1 MGAFEFAALDKSG
14 KEKKGVLEG
23 DSPRA
28 IRQQLRDQGLIPLSV
43 GEVAQRES
51 KTGSSKGF
59 NFTIRRG
66 ISATDL
72 ALLTRQL
79 ATLVRSG
86 LPLDE
91 ATSTVARQSEK
102 PRLKSLMLAVRARVM
117 EGHTLAD
124 GLGKFPHVF
133 PELYRATVAAGE
145 QSGHLDT
152 ILERLADYT
161 EAKQQMTQRV
171 QMAMFYPAILSVMAI
186 LVVGVLLGYVVPQVV
201 EVFEDM
207 GQTLPLMT
215 RILIAVS
222 SSFRDYGLYGLIVI
236 VLLIVA
242 IVTTLSKPGPK
253 YKFHRFL
260 LRLPLLGRFNRGVNT
275 SRFARTLSIL
285 AASGVPVLEALRIA
299 SQVVSNLPMRE
310 AVKTAAHKVREG
322 APLARSLEQSGYFP
336 PMMVN
341 LIGSGE
347 VSGNLEDMLERA
359 AANQEREQETQ
370 ISFLMAMLEPVLIIV
385 MGMVVLFIVL
395 ATLLPIFNMNQLIS

>member
-1 MGAFEFAALDKSG
+1 MGAFEFAALDKTG

-43 GEVAQRES
+43 DEVSQRES
-51 KTGSSKGF
+51 RSGNKPGF
-59 NFTIRRG
+59 QFTIRRG

-79 ATLVRSG
+79 ATLVRAG

-91 ATSTVARQSEK
+91 ATSTVARQCEK

-161 EAKQQMTQRV
+161 EARQQMTQRI
-171 QMAMFYPAILSVMAI
+171 QMAMFYPAILTFMAI
-186 LVVGVLLGYVVPQVV
+186 SVVSVLLGYVVPQVV
-201 EVFEDM
+201 EVFKDM

-215 RILIAVS
+215 RILIGIS
-222 SSFRDYGLYGLIVI
+222 SGFRDYGIYGFFVLVVLII
-236 VLLIVA
+236 GSIYVLR
-242 IVTTLSKPGPK
+242 KPGPK
-253 YKFHRFL
+253 YKFHEFL
-260 LRLPLLGRFNRGVNT
+260 LRLPVIGRFNRGVNT

-299 SQVVSNLPMRE
+299 GQVVSNLPMRE
-310 AVKTAAHKVREG
+310 AVKMAAHKVREG

-336 PMMVN
+336 PMTVN

-347 VSGNLEDMLERA
+347 LSGNLEEMLERA
-359 AANQEREQETQ
+359 ATNQEREQEVQ
-370 ISFLMAMLEPVLIIV
+370 ISFLMSMLEPVLIIV

-395 ATLLPIFNMNQLIS
+395 ATLQPIFDMNQLIH

>member
-1 MGAFEFAALDKSG
+1 MGAFEFAALDKAG

-23 DSPRA
+23 DSPRSV
-28 IRQQLRDQGLIPLSV
+28 RQQLRDQGLIPLSV
-43 GEVAQRES
+43 DEVSHRES
-51 KTGSSKGF
+51 KAGEKKGF
-59 NFTIRRG
+59 RFTLRRG

-72 ALLTRQL
+72 ALITRQL

-86 LPLDE
+86 LPLAE
-91 ATSTVARQSEK
+91 ATSTVARQCEK
-102 PRLKSLMLAVRARVM
+102 PRLRSLMLGVRARVM
-117 EGHTLAD
+117 EGHSLAD

-161 EAKQQMTQRV
+161 EARQLMAQRV
-171 QMAMFYPAILSVMAI
+171 QMAMFYPAILTFMAI
-186 LVVGVLLGYVVPQVV
+186 TVVAVLLGYVVPQVV
-201 EVFEDM
+201 QVFEDM

-215 RILIAVS
+215 RILIALS
-222 SSFRDYGLYGLIVI
+222 STFRDYGLYGFILLALIVTAVI
-236 VLLIVA
+236 YVL
-242 IVTTLSKPGPK
+242 KQPGPK
-253 YKFHRFL
+253 YKFHEFL
-260 LRLPLLGRFNRGVNT
+260 LRIPVLGRFTRGVNT

-299 SQVVSNLPMRE
+299 GQVVSNLPMRE
-310 AVKTAAHKVREG
+310 AVKTAAIKVREG

-336 PMMVN
+336 PMTVN

-347 VSGNLEDMLERA
+347 VSGNLEEMLERA
-359 AANQEREQETQ
+359 ATNQEREQETQ
-370 ISFLMAMLEPVLIIV
+370 ISFLMSMLEPVLIIV

>member
-23 DSPRA
+23 DSPRSV
-28 IRQQLRDQGLIPLSV
+28 RQQLRDQGLIPLSV
-43 GEVAQRES
+43 DEVAQKEIRAGE
-51 KTGSSKGF
+51 KKGF
-59 NFTIRRG
+59 SLSIRRG

-72 ALLTRQL
+72 ALITRQL
-79 ATLVRSG
+79 ATLVHSG

-91 ATSTVARQSEK
+91 ATSTVARQCEK
-102 PRLKSLMLAVRARVM
+102 PRLRSLMLGVRARVM
-117 EGHTLAD
+117 EGHSLAD

-161 EAKQQMTQRV
+161 EARQQMTQRV
-171 QMAMFYPAILSVMAI
+171 QMAMFYPAILTFMAI
-186 LVVGVLLGYVVPQVV
+186 AVVAVLLGYVVPQVV

-222 SSFRDYGLYGLIVI
+222 GGFRDYGLYGFIILALIAT
-236 VLLIVA
+236 A
-242 IVTTLSKPGPK
+242 IVYVLKKPGPK
-253 YKFHRFL
+253 YKFHGFL
-260 LRLPLLGRFNRGVNT
+260 LRLPLLGRFTRGVNT

-299 SQVVSNLPMRE
+299 GEVVSNLPMRE
-310 AVKTAAHKVREG
+310 AVKMAAIKVREG

-336 PMMVN
+336 PMTVN

-347 VSGNLEDMLERA
+347 VSGNLEEMLERA
-359 AANQEREQETQ
+359 ATNQEREQETQ
-370 ISFLMAMLEPVLIIV
+370 ISFLMSMLEPVLIIV
-385 MGMVVLFIVL
+385 MGLVVLFIVL

>member
-28 IRQQLRDQGLIPLSV
+28 IRQQLREQGLIPLSV
-43 GEVAQRES
+43 DEVAQRES
-51 KTGSSKGF
+51 KSSSGKSF
-59 NFTIRRG
+59 NFSIRRG

-102 PRLKSLMLAVRARVM
+102 PRLKSLMLGVRARVM
-117 EGHTLAD
+117 EGHSLAD

-161 EAKQQMTQRV
+161 EARQQMAQRI
-171 QMAMFYPAILSVMAI
+171 QMAMFYPAILTFMAI
-186 LVVGVLLGYVVPQVV
+186 AVVAVLLGYVVPQVV

-215 RILIAVS
+215 RILITVS
-222 SSFRDYGLYGLIVI
+222 GGFRDYGLYGLVVLVVVI
-236 VLLIVA
+236 LGVIYVLR
-242 IVTTLSKPGPK
+242 KPGPK
-253 YKFHRFL
+253 YKFHSVL

-310 AVKTAAHKVREG
+310 AVKAAAHKVREG
-322 APLARSLEQSGYFP
+322 AGLALSLEQSGYFP
-336 PMMVN
+336 PMTVN

-347 VSGNLEDMLERA
+347 VSGNLEEMLERA
-359 AANQEREQETQ
+359 AINQEREQETQ
-370 ISFLMAMLEPVLIIV
+370 ISFLMSMLEPVLIIV